1 MTPKVADA
9 LAARLELDMWTVGIC
24 LPCLTFVAFPLDS
37 GNDAEYRS
45 ALRQFTPILWGEG
58 LALPAQAALAKVAR
72 SGDPDAR
79 EALDDISDRGA
90 RATIVRAIVRHL
102 AADMVEDM
110 RATCGK
116 VLVLRRETVAAA
128 TGHGKEGA

>member
-37 GNDAEYRS
+37 GDDAEFRR
-45 ALRQFTPILWGEG
+45 ALRQFTPILWAEG

-72 SGDPDAR
+72 GGDEQAR
-79 EALDDISDRGA
+79 EALDDIADRGP
-90 RATIVRAIVRHL
+90 RGTIVRAIVRHL

-110 RATCGK
+110 RGTCGK
-116 VLVLRRETVAAA
+116 LVA
-128 TGHGKEGA
+128 